1 LKIIVSG
8 RIFMAYK
15 VGISSGWW
23 KIGKDPN
30 LLGLAIK
37 AGQFGATAGVQFNQV
52 DLDTILEFI
61 EPDMKLFMK
70 RYKKEL
76 GIEVGLHGEIQ
87 PAPVQLE
94 SAERREWDQSH
105 DRTVVTIRGC
115 ADLGFVY
122 LNIHT
127 SNKIQLIQEE
137 RQLRPFGHTY
147 QVVDFKGRPFW
158 ELAEEKNEGGKAV
171 KNFII
176 RMFEKGAGGIN
187 REIASEEFFKNRFD
201 AYQKNLNNDILQ
213 EALRRIRQLGQP
225 QTEDVIDG
233 AFRRVV
239 REWQDNGII
248 RTREAE
254 FYYGCW
260 KDSRFAKYLLDT
272 GEIDGY
278 IAVATYMIATND
290 PLWNIVGPAEGSTP
304 HEKAEDA
311 YVNRHELFNAAVA
324 MKYLE
329 GHLTTNEKS
338 ENKKLLEGKSILEFC
353 NEKKVYVLL
362 ETPHSSEGNEGL
374 WRLYHPLHYQH
385 LIRKLNSPYLRI
397 TIDFEQ
403 VMGQRIDID
412 EDLIKKMPPDFGK
425 LIYLLHLGEPVPYH
439 GTAHIPIAIGG
450 HGMHIL
456 YRWIYALRKAGFKDG
471 IFIFERGSGRRPGE
485 GNQPGVVFEES
496 VRAVRQVIKYL
507 EQETKPQ
514 ELPPEFFGISVE
526 NPEVFARQRVIMRE
540 HAWDPLEGLLIQ
552 PEEKHGF
559 FSRAAVEK
567 GKGEI
572 WEKRKYR

>member
-1 LKIIVSG
+1 
-8 RIFMAYK
+8 MTYK

-23 KIGKDPN
+23 SIGRDPN
-30 LLGLAIK
+30 LLGLALK

-52 DLDTILEFI
+52 DLDTILEFL
-61 EPDMKLFMK
+61 EPDLKQFVT

-105 DRTVVTIRGC
+105 DRHVVIVRGC

-137 RQLRPFGHTY
+137 RQLRPFGFTY

-158 ELAEEKNEGGKAV
+158 QLAEESPAV
-171 KNFII
+171 KAYIL
-176 RMFEKGAGGIN
+176 RMFEKGAGGIE
-187 REIASEEFFKNRFD
+187 RELSTEEIYHKKIDKF
-201 AYQKNLNNDILQ
+201 QQDIEKDIRE
-213 EALRRIRQLGQP
+213 EA
-225 QTEDVIDG
+225 T
-233 AFRRVV
+233 RRVAGGISQIDTAYNEV
-239 REWQDNGII
+239 YREWLNDGTI
-248 RTREAE
+248 RRRRAAVL
-254 FYYGCW
+254 YDIW
-260 KDSRFAKYLLDT
+260 KSSTFAQYLLDT
-272 GEIDGY
+272 GEIDAY
-278 IAVATYMIATND
+278 IAVATHMIATND
-290 PLWNIVGPAEGSTP
+290 PLWSIVGSTRGDTP
-304 HEKAEDA
+304 HEKAEAA
-311 YVNRHELFNAAVA
+311 YIDKHPELNAAVA

-329 GHLTTNEKS
+329 GHLTTKERD
-338 ENKKLLEGKSILEFC
+338 ENKKLLGGKSLLEYC
-353 NEKKVYVLL
+353 QEKNIYILL
-362 ETPHSSEGNEGL
+362 ETPHSSQGNEGL
-374 WRLYHPLHYQH
+374 WRLYHPLHFQH
-385 LIRKLNSPYLRI
+385 LIRKLNSPILKM

-403 VMGQRIDID
+403 VMGQRINID
-412 EDLIKKMPPDFGK
+412 DDLIKNMPNDFGK
-425 LIYLLHLGEPVPYH
+425 LVYLLHVGEPVPFF

-450 HGMHIL
+450 HGMHVL

-471 IFIFERGSGRRPGE
+471 IIIFERGSGRRGGQSAQPGE
-485 GNQPGVVFEES
+485 VFEES
-496 VRAVRQVIKYL
+496 VRALRQIVKYL
-507 EQETKPQ
+507 DQDTQPQ
-514 ELPPEFFGISVE
+514 ELPPEFFGITME

-540 HAWDPLEGLLIQ
+540 HAWDPLEGLLMQ